1 MIDRKEFLLRRKSGI
16 GGSDV
21 AAIMGVSKYRTA
33 YDVWRDKVT
42 DEIREEQSSVLKIA
56 SYLEDYAAKEYEAA
70 TGRKTRRLNVELV
83 HDTHKFLKGNI
94 DRQILLD
101 RKRGMGI
108 LECKALST
116 YNFRNV
122 KMHGLPADYICQMQH
137 YFLCGNGVYLWGAF
151 AIVNRDSGE
160 LLTFEVFPDKQF
172 HEEEIRICVPFW
184 TECVAKNIPPV
195 IESAAEN
202 KVSIAPAYTGI
213 VTDLSDDA
221 ELNALAAQRIENAAL
236 VDEAKALLA
245 QTDALIAEK
254 LGDYEAVECKG
265 ARIYYKSSSRT
276 GIDTDRLKK
285 EKPEIYKEFS
295 KTTESSRSLRFYAHD
310 NSNRANF

>member
-1 MIDRKEFLLRRKSGI
+1 MDRTEFLLRRKSGI

-21 AAIMGVSKYRTA
+21 AAIMGVSKYRNA
-33 YDVWRDKVT
+33 YDVWRDKTSSEVS
-42 DEIREEQSSVLKIA
+42 ENNSSVLKIA
-56 SYLEDYAAKEYEAA
+56 SYLEQYAAQEYEAA
-70 TGRKTRRLNVELV
+70 TGYKVRRKNSELV
-83 HDTHKFLKGNI
+83 NADYPFLKGNI

-101 RKRGMGI
+101 KKRGVGI

-137 YFLCGNGVYLWGAF
+137 YFLCGNGMYLWGAF

-160 LLTFEVFPDKQF
+160 LLTFEVYPDKQF
-172 HEEEIRICVPFW
+172 HKEEIRICVPFW

-195 IESAAEN
+195 IEAAAEN
-202 KVSIAPAYTGI
+202 KVSIAPAYNGI
-213 VTDLSDDA
+213 VTDDA
-221 ELNALAAQRIENAAL
+221 ELNTLAEQRMENAAL

-254 LGDYEAVECKG
+254 LGDYEAVDCKG
-265 ARIYYKSSSRT
+265 ARIYYKSTTRT
-276 GIDTDRLKK
+276 GIDAVRLKK

-295 KTTESSRSLRFYAHD
+295 KTTETSRSLRFYAKD